1 MQLKH
6 LTEYIEELIEHGL
19 VQFNSIHMFIADI
32 KVHIKYVVTV
42 FKIKKCYIN
51 FLQYNIKHRY
61 MYSLSKYKS

>member
-1 MQLKH
+1 MQPKH

-42 FKIKKCYIN
+42 FKIKKM
-51 FLQYNIKHRY
+51 LH
-61 MYSLSKYKS
+61 